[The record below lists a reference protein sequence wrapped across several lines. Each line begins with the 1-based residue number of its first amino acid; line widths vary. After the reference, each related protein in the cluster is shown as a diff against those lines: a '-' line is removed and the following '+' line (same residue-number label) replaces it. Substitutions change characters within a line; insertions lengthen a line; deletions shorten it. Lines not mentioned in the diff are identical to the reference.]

1 MMEDMAVTK
10 LFHQTLTNIVLK
22 IDDLKQYEKQDVLDG
37 ETRDKLQSELDYQ
50 YDQLYQTV
58 KELIFL
64 DKPEEIDRMM
74 IQTLTR
80 YEMPF

>member
-1 MMEDMAVTK
+1 MTK